1 VRPVTTQESQTR
13 RHDVVDVTGRQ
24 ITVLVAEFY
33 CGWGTVL
40 RWNSVGKNCS
50 NSTLFTVLQKNRT
63 AADFCCCPT
72 TAFRWKTVLTLG
84 APAGQKNRIPSE
96 NCCFKQQSTAV
107 ILLSMVY
114 RMAAES
120 CTALPEWRLM
130 SFSQVWLTLPPHCL
144 RDFECRDLAFIS
156 ATRMQREH
164 H

>member
-1 VRPVTTQESQTR
+1 MSSWGRCRTTGVRLTSLA
-13 RHDVVDVTGRQ
+13 GRLQ
-24 ITVLVAEFY
+24 FWWPNSIVGGEQFFAGILLARTVRIL
-33 CGWGTVL
+33 
-40 RWNSVGKNCS
+40 
-50 NSTLFTVLQKNRT
+50 LFLQFSEKNRT

-120 CTALPEWRLM
+120 CTALAEWRLM
-130 SFSQVWLTLPPHCL
+130 FFAQVWLTLPPRCL
-144 RDFECRDLAFIS
+144 RDLECRDLAFIS